1 MHPQVPTAKPKTVE
15 ELYKLFN
22 VFCTEDPNAGR
33 LNRVYTTD
41 LYDYCNKA
49 PHALFRIPQW
59 QLRIYLDNE
68 IRNSEGRKM
77 LLILKKGKREIYWN
91 PIYEKA

>member
-1 MHPQVPTAKPKTVE
+1 MHLQVPTAKPKTVE

-22 VFCTEDPNAGR
+22 IFCKEDPKSGR

-41 LYDYCNKA
+41 LYNSNESTNA
-49 PHALFRIPQW
+49 SFRIPQW
-59 QLRIYLDNE
+59 QLRVCLDDE
-68 IRNSEGRKM
+68 IHHLRGHRM
-77 LLILKKGKREIYWN
+77 FLILKKGKRELYWN

>member
-1 MHPQVPTAKPKTVE
+1 MHTQVPTAKPKTVE

-22 VFCTEDPNAGR
+22 VFCKGDPKSGR

-41 LYDYCNKA
+41 LRDFNNST
-49 PHALFRIPQW
+49 HASFRIPQW
-59 QLRIYLDNE
+59 QLRVCLHNAVYNNYE
-68 IRNSEGRKM
+68 HRM
-77 LLILKKGKREIYWN
+77 MLILKKGKREIYWN

>member
-15 ELYKLFN
+15 ELYKLFD

-41 LYDYCNKA
+41 LQDFNNYT
-49 PHALFRIPQW
+49 HASFRIPQW
-59 QLRIYLDNE
+59 QLRVCLDNAYYSSGGY
-68 IRNSEGRKM
+68 RM
-77 LLILKKGKREIYWN
+77 CLVLKKGKRELYWN
-91 PIYEKA
+91 NIYEKA

>member
-1 MHPQVPTAKPKTVE
+1 MHIQVPTAKPKTVE

-22 VFCTEDPNAGR
+22 VFCTGDPKSGR

-41 LYDYCNKA
+41 LRDFNNST
-49 PHALFRIPQW
+49 HASFRIPQW
-59 QLRIYLDNE
+59 QLRICLDNAVYNNYE
-68 IRNSEGRKM
+68 HRM
-77 LLILKKGKREIYWN
+77 MLILKKGKREIYWN